1 MPSTRPGSR
10 EASSRHCRAG
20 SLCLRQTPALSRHS
34 RPWSSSDS
42 LHGLHHLHDL
52 PCSGC
57 CRQRR
62 SSAYQSRP
70 HRGESTWGINCCLE
84 AEKSELYSDLSP
96 SNTGAEPSAQ
106 VGLVPSSQVL
116 PLPPPRPEETERRER
131 SRATRRTHL
140 NIVSERRAE
149 RLSVASLPSTL
160 YARADTTLSQRI
172 SS

>member
-20 SLCLRQTPALSRHS
+20 SLCLRQTPELSRHS

-42 LHGLHHLHDL
+42 LHGLHHLHGL

-62 SSAYQSRP
+62 SSAYQSRQ
-70 HRGESTWGINCCLE
+70 HRGESTWGINCWLE

-106 VGLVPSSQVL
+106 VGAVPSSQVL
-116 PLPPPRPEETERRER
+116 PLPPPRPRRRRPEETERRER

-140 NIVSERRAE
+140 NIVRERRAE
-149 RLSVASLPSTL
+149 RLSVSPPSSAL
-160 YARADTTLSQRI
+160 YTPEQTQH
-172 SS
+172 